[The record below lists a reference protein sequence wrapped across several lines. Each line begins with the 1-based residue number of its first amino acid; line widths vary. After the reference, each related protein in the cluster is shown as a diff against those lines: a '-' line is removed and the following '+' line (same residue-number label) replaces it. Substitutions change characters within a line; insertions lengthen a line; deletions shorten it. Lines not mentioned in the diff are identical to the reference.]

1 MPKNFYTP
9 TSCAPISLAGRPSI
23 TTGVRTATIVDGLA
37 RAAQVHKEQS
47 SGTSMNNFIVSGTQL
62 LDKFGRTSQVY
73 VDRTASAG
81 FGVLQHYTVTAAAL
95 LEDLVQR
102 NMTYD
107 YLNRPLSSEIW
118 FAQNGTQGQWT
129 TTENQYGWNQDL
141 LGVVFNAC
149 VINRANKNKQIISTE
164 VALASIENFR
174 FKPINIEH
182 NRKNI
187 VGIVTNYG
195 FSEFGT
201 DSPLTLEEVKAMND
215 PFNVCLSGFVW
226 KVANKDFAEALADAS
241 DPSSDKYLSI
251 STSWEMGFK
260 EYGIAVGNK
269 NLKEAEIIE
278 GEEALEEYSKY
289 LKHFGGPGVDAKKR
303 PVYLNLM
310 GEILPLGIGFTNNP
324 AAEVEGV
331 YVHTVSANAEVKE
344 QAEEKENAETSE
356 AEKHT
361 EEEDNQNNL
370 KIIDENSSHAAKANV
385 KENITQETSQKK
397 QIMKI
402 NKIGDI
408 TEEALKEVAASDV
421 RSFLESEIARHS
433 TEWAEQ
439 KKNKEEALAAAEK
452 AKADIETSL
461 EEIKANADK
470 LQKELDE
477 LKTAQAAREQSEAF
491 QSRMNGLD
499 EEFDLC
505 DEDRTVIAEQIKE
518 LDEAGFS
525 KWQKA
530 FEVFAKEKSKKYI
543 AAKKAEKAEKEKAN
557 GKEKSKEVVASE
569 VSAAAAATEEAA
581 AAAVENLEAE
591 AAAIP
596 NAGQTSEPSLRD
608 KMKAAFSK
616 ENVKVTA

>member
-1 MPKNFYTP
+1 MPKFEETILFNEPY
-9 TSCAPISLAGRPSI
+9 LPSMKKFPYE
-23 TTGVRTATIVDGLA
+23 TI
-37 RAAQVHKEQS
+37 
-47 SGTSMNNFIVSGTQL
+47 F
-62 LDKFGRTSQVY
+62 
-73 VDRTASAG
+73 ASAPVRV
-81 FGVLQHYTVTAAAL
+81 FSPSQDDIYLAKASVEKLQPFIDSSID
-95 LEDLVQR
+95 LEK
-102 NMTYD
+102 
-107 YLNRPLSSEIW
+107 
-118 FAQNGTQGQWT
+118 
-129 TTENQYGWNQDL
+129 NQDL

-164 VALASIENFR
+164 VALASVENFR

-182 NRKNI
+182 NRKSI

-201 DSPLTLEEVKAMND
+201 DSPLTLEEVKAMTD

-331 YVHTVSANAEVKE
+331 YVHNVVAKEERAANEENAEASKTSESSEAAEVE
-344 QAEEKENAETSE
+344 QDTEKEN
-356 AEKHT
+356 
-361 EEEDNQNNL
+361 NQNNL

-402 NKIGDI
+402 TKIGDI

-461 EEIKANADK
+461 NEIKANADK
-470 LQKELDE
+470 LEKELND
-477 LKTAQAAREQSEAF
+477 LKTAQAAREQADAF

-569 VSAAAAATEEAA
+569 VSASAAAATEEAA
-581 AAAVENLEAE
+581 AAAVEDLQAKASE
-591 AAAIP
+591 IP
-596 NAGQTSEPSLRD
+596 NAGQTSEPTLRE
-608 KMKAAFSK
+608 KMKNAFSK

>member
-1 MPKNFYTP
+1 
-9 TSCAPISLAGRPSI
+9 
-23 TTGVRTATIVDGLA
+23 
-37 RAAQVHKEQS
+37 
-47 SGTSMNNFIVSGTQL
+47 
-62 LDKFGRTSQVY
+62 
-73 VDRTASAG
+73 
-81 FGVLQHYTVTAAAL
+81 
-95 LEDLVQR
+95 
-102 NMTYD
+102 
-107 YLNRPLSSEIW
+107 
-118 FAQNGTQGQWT
+118 
-129 TTENQYGWNQDL
+129 
-141 LGVVFNAC
+141 
-149 VINRANKNKQIISTE
+149 
-164 VALASIENFR
+164 
-174 FKPINIEH
+174 
-182 NRKNI
+182 
-187 VGIVTNYG
+187 
-195 FSEFGT
+195 
-201 DSPLTLEEVKAMND
+201 
-215 PFNVCLSGFVW
+215 
-226 KVANKDFAEALADAS
+226 
-241 DPSSDKYLSI
+241 
-251 STSWEMGFK
+251 
-260 EYGIAVGNK
+260 
-269 NLKEAEIIE
+269 
-278 GEEALEEYSKY
+278 
-289 LKHFGGPGVDAKKR
+289 
-303 PVYLNLM
+303 M

-331 YVHTVSANAEVKE
+331 YVYNAVAKEEQAANEENAEASKTSESSEAAEVE
-344 QAEEKENAETSE
+344 QDTEKEN
-356 AEKHT
+356 
-361 EEEDNQNNL
+361 NQNNL

-402 NKIGDI
+402 TKIGDI

-461 EEIKANADK
+461 NEIKANADK
-470 LQKELDE
+470 LEKELND
-477 LKTAQAAREQSEAF
+477 LKTAQAAREQSESF

-569 VSAAAAATEEAA
+569 VSASAAAATEEAA
-581 AAAVENLEAE
+581 AAAVEDLQAKASE
-591 AAAIP
+591 IP
-596 NAGQTSEPSLRD
+596 NAGQTSEPTLRE
-608 KMKAAFSK
+608 KMKNAFSK